1 MCKCLMF
8 LKRTPKCMAQ
18 NLPQQENCQEKEK
31 EKKVTICSKEKKMLQ
46 YVITAGP
53 F

>member
-1 MCKCLMF
+1 MCKCLVF

-31 EKKVTICSKEKKMLQ
+31 EKKNYNMFKRKKKLQ